1 MQIHYEFATLK
12 KGNSSITDYFHQ
24 FTTLVD
30 TLAATTHA
38 LNDFEII
45 SFLLGGLE
53 SKYDSFVTSVTTRV
67 DPLSIDELYGHLLA
81 YELWLEHQQPTVDL
95 SIVGANFAGRGS
107 SHGGGGGGSSSSA
120 GCDLS
125 SKNERNFRGWGRG
138 SSSSSSSHNHPI
150 CQVCHK
156 TGHMALKYNHK
167 FDNSFSTDTS
177 SNMHAL
183 LAAPQA
189 SPDLNWYPDSGV
201 THHLTSDFAN
211 LNVKAEEYHSLD

>member
-81 YELWLEHQQPTVDL
+81 HELWLEHQQPTIDL
-95 SIVGANFAGRGS
+95 SITGVNFAGQGPSRGGCGVGS
-107 SHGGGGGGSSSSA
+107 SPSI
-120 GCDLS
+120 GCDSS
-125 SKNERNFRGWGRG
+125 SKNQRSFQGRG
-138 SSSSSSSHNHPI
+138 RGHSSSPQNHPI
-150 CQVCHK
+150 CHVCHK
-156 TGHMALKYNHK
+156 PGHTTLKCYHK
-167 FDNSFSTDTS
+167 CT
-177 SNMHAL
+177 L
-183 LAAPQA
+183 LI
-189 SPDLNWYPDSGV
+189 
-201 THHLTSDFAN
+201 
-211 LNVKAEEYHSLD
+211 NV